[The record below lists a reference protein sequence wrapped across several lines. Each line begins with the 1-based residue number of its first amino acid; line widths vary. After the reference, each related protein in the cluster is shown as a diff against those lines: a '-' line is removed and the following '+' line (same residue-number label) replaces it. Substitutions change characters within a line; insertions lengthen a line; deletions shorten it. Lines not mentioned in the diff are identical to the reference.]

1 VVGLDLLA
9 ASTVFRVEMPL
20 LTTLRLEGCKPGSF
34 PALRQFVP
42 FLLLPCLII
51 VVGCASSAP
60 SEPPIAKSGLTKE
73 MFETGFEDI
82 DTYYITKPNLE
93 NLAMAGLQQLT
104 SLDPDVAAVEI
115 GSQIN
120 LDVHQQMINSFPV
133 APDLEAQQWGKL
145 VAKVTQEAVNASDK
159 LQKTAPERIYE
170 AVLTGVVSKL
180 DPFSRYANA
189 RKADDNRAS
198 RDGFGGLGITI
209 SVEDDVVRIVSV
221 LHYTPAERMGLK
233 RDDLILTIDGKSVSG
248 LSQNDVINV
257 LRGPVDSKVVLGLS
271 RAADVTSPIPTTPPA
286 TNDGKSAEPPRQ
298 NMEVTLVRAHVV
310 PETVAYHREGDI
322 AYIRIYSFNAET
334 GKSFKH
340 AIYDAQS
347 EIGPHLVGYVLDLRD
362 NLGGLVDQAVA
373 VSNLLLSS
381 GHIVSTR
388 GRNPD
393 SHQIYEATGN
403 DVTGGKPVVVMI
415 DGNSASAAEIVTAA
429 LQDNDRAVVVG
440 SNSYGKGTV
449 QIIRPMPNH
458 GELTLTWARYHAPS
472 GYTLHHL
479 GVLPTICTVGKH
491 DADSLIRDLAE
502 GRLPAV
508 PTEKRNAVNP
518 DDTAALDALRATCPA
533 ETNDDP
539 VNLELA
545 KRLLAQPTLFGEAVH
560 LAQPPATADGDQ
572 SSSLDLLPAYL
583 N

>member
-1 VVGLDLLA
+1 
-9 ASTVFRVEMPL
+9 MPL
-20 LTTLRLEGCKPGSF
+20 LTTSRLERCKPGYF
-34 PALRQFVP
+34 PVLRQLVP
-42 FLLLPCLII
+42 FLLLPSLII
-51 VVGCASSAP
+51 IVGCAASAP
-60 SEPPIAKSGLTKE
+60 SEPPVASSSLTKE

-82 DTYYITKPNLE
+82 DTYYITKPDLD

-104 SLDPDVAAVEI
+104 SLDPDVATVQI

-120 LDVHQQMINSFPV
+120 LDVHQQLVESFPI
-133 APDLEAQQWGKL
+133 APDLQSQQWGKL
-145 VAKVTQEAVNASDK
+145 VAKVTQKAVNTSDK
-159 LQKTAPERIYE
+159 LQKTPPENIYE

-209 SVEDDVVRIVSV
+209 SVEDASVRIVSV

-233 RDDLILTIDGKSVSG
+233 RDDLILTIDGKSVQG
-248 LSQNDVINV
+248 LAQNDVINL
-257 LRGPVDSKVVLGLS
+257 LRGPIDSKVVLGIS
-271 RAADVTSPIPTTPPA
+271 RPTGDPSNP
-286 TNDGKSAEPPRQ
+286 SARQ
-298 NMEVTLVRAHVV
+298 NMDVTLVRAHVV
-310 PETVAYHREGDI
+310 PETVAYHREGDV

-340 AIYDAQS
+340 ALYDAQS
-347 EIGPHLVGYVLDLRD
+347 EIGPRLVGYVLDLRD

-393 SHQIYEATGN
+393 SHQIFEATGN
-403 DVTGGKPVVVMI
+403 DLTGGKPVVVMI

-491 DADSLIRDLAE
+491 DVDALLKELSE
-502 GRLPAV
+502 GHLPAV
-508 PTEKRNAVNP
+508 PTEKRNNVNP
-518 DDTAALDALRATCPA
+518 DDTAALEALRKTCPA
-533 ETNDDP
+533 ETDDDP
-539 VNLELA
+539 INLELA
-545 KRLLAQPTLFGEAVH
+545 KRLLAQPALFSEAVH